1 MSIPKFKDL
10 FTDVLEVLSDGTPQ
24 KRRDVFKAVVARKNL
39 TETELAER
47 LKSGW
52 SRAEDRAHW
61 AAAYL
66 YYAEAIKKPTKGYMQ
81 ITDMG
86 RKLLVDNPKGVTLEV
101 FEATE
106 GIIAWA
112 ERSREKQQNRKCQN
126 VGTESLPNIAESDG
140 ASPTEQLEN
149 AVQAMREEV
158 ESEILSRIRTEHWS
172 FMERAVL
179 KVLLKLGYGADE
191 DDLSH
196 VGGPND
202 EGIDGI
208 INQDK
213 LGLDQIYVQSKRYKE
228 GSGISGDTINAFMG
242 AMGRKGVTKGVF
254 ITASH
259 FKESALKAAEENKHQ
274 QVILIDGAELAKIMV
289 EYQIGATVVNTYS
302 VFKIDENFFDD

>member
-1 MSIPKFKDL
+1 L
-10 FTDVLEVLSDGTPQ
+10 FTDVLEVLSDGLPK
-24 KRRDVFKAVVARKNL
+24 KRSDVLKQVVARKNL
-39 TETELAER
+39 TEAELAER

-66 YYAEAIKKPTKGYMQ
+66 YYAEAIKKPTKGFMQ
-81 ITDMG
+81 ITELG
-86 RKLLVDNPKGVTLEV
+86 KKLLTDNPNGVTLEV
-101 FEATE
+101 LEATE
-106 GIIAWA
+106 GIIAWS
-112 ERSREKQQNRKCQN
+112 ERTKEKQQNRKGQN
-126 VGTESLPNIAESDG
+126 SIAEILPNIVENDG

-149 AVQAMREEV
+149 AIHAMRQEV

-172 FMERAVL
+172 FMEHAVL
-179 KVLLKLGYGADE
+179 KVLLKLGYGNDE
-191 DDLSH
+191 TDLSH

-228 GSGISGDTINAFMG
+228 KQAIGGNDINAFMG

-259 FKESALKAAEENKHQ
+259 FTSGAIKAAEENKQ
-274 QVILIDGAELAKIMV
+274 QQIILIDGEELARIMV
-289 EYQIGATVVNTYS
+289 EYQIGATVMNTYS
-302 VFKIDENFFDD
+302 VFKIDENFFED